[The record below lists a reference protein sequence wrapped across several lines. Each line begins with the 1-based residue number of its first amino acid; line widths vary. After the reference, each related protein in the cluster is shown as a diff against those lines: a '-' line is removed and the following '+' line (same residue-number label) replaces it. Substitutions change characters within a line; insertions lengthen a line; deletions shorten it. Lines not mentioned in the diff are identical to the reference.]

1 MCSLLILG
9 YVIYIKYS
17 LITYLVH
24 YYSIPLTIIIKKKLK
39 NMEDIEDMFKN
50 DIDANDDSNKRT
62 VKNKV
67 VRKNGPKKQEK
78 KQEEEDKD
86 EGVVIKVK
94 EQKVREEVKEE
105 GDEVV
110 NGELPG
116 KQKIFVKTYGCSHNI
131 SDSEYM
137 AGLLAEYGFQIV
149 DKMENADA
157 CLINS
162 CTVKGPSQEK
172 FIK

>member
-1 MCSLLILG
+1 
-9 YVIYIKYS
+9 
-17 LITYLVH
+17 
-24 YYSIPLTIIIKKKLK
+24 
-39 NMEDIEDMFKN
+39 MEDIEDMFKN
-50 DIDANDDSNKRT
+50 DDAGDNSNKRT

-67 VRKNGPKKQEK
+67 VRKNGPKKQGQ
-78 KQEEEDKD
+78 KQEEGSAILDKD
-86 EGVVIKVK
+86 EGVVIKVSG
-94 EQKVREEVKEE
+94 QKGLLGDEAKEE
-105 GDEVV
+105 GEEV

>member
-1 MCSLLILG
+1 
-9 YVIYIKYS
+9 
-17 LITYLVH
+17 
-24 YYSIPLTIIIKKKLK
+24 
-39 NMEDIEDMFKN
+39 MFKN
-50 DIDANDDSNKRT
+50 DIDTNDDSNKRT

-94 EQKVREEVKEE
+94 DQKVGEEVKEE

>member
-1 MCSLLILG
+1 
-9 YVIYIKYS
+9 
-17 LITYLVH
+17 
-24 YYSIPLTIIIKKKLK
+24 
-39 NMEDIEDMFKN
+39 MEDIEDMFKN

-94 EQKVREEVKEE
+94 DQKVGEEVKEE

>member
-1 MCSLLILG
+1 
-9 YVIYIKYS
+9 
-17 LITYLVH
+17 
-24 YYSIPLTIIIKKKLK
+24 
-39 NMEDIEDMFKN
+39 MEDIEDMFKN
-50 DIDANDDSNKRT
+50 DDGALEDTNQRI
-62 VKNKV
+62 VKKKV
-67 VRKNGPKKQEK
+67 VRKNAKKQEQAK
-78 KQEEEDKD
+78 EEEDKD
-86 EGVVIKVK
+86 DGVVIKVSNQIA
-94 EQKVREEVKEE
+94 EVDVKEE
-105 GDEVV
+105 AAETNID
-110 NGELPG
+110 GELPG

>member
-1 MCSLLILG
+1 
-9 YVIYIKYS
+9 
-17 LITYLVH
+17 
-24 YYSIPLTIIIKKKLK
+24 
-39 NMEDIEDMFKN
+39 MFKN

-94 EQKVREEVKEE
+94 DQKVGEEVKEE

>member
-1 MCSLLILG
+1 
-9 YVIYIKYS
+9 
-17 LITYLVH
+17 
-24 YYSIPLTIIIKKKLK
+24 
-39 NMEDIEDMFKN
+39 MEDIEDMFKN
-50 DIDANDDSNKRT
+50 DDAGDDSNKRT

-67 VRKNGPKKQEK
+67 VRKNGPKKQEQ
-78 KQEEEDKD
+78 KQEEGSAILEKD
-86 EGVVIKVK
+86 EGVVIKVSG
-94 EQKVREEVKEE
+94 QKGLLGDEAKEE
-105 GDEVV
+105 GEEV